1 MQNQHGGDILDTNSS
16 LPEAALLCWRG
27 CVMCDLTPLIRTW
40 MSEWMML
47 AAVIKDLKGLGE

>member
-16 LPEAALLCWRG
+16 LPEAASLCWRG
-27 CVMCDLTPLIRTW
+27 CVMCGLTSLIRTG

-47 AAVIKDLKGLGE
+47 GAVIKDLKGSGE